1 MSHEPTIDVDEL
13 VRPISDDAPGGEP
26 LPFEVRNNL
35 DAWRTEPD
43 LAFQDDKSPS
53 APPAEWG
60 KVIAT
65 ATDFLARTG
74 KDLTAVVRL
83 VEALTKKHSVA
94 GLRDGLTLLTRL
106 AENGWEHVHPV
117 CEPGDQE
124 ARLNRLNW
132 LNDVEKG
139 GQFPTSVLHMPVI
152 RAGRDEYAASDWLDA
167 SRRAELEGNI
177 SSVTADGLRKA
188 FADLTETQTVLRQLA
203 TVLDEK
209 MGHEAPNLTD
219 EANGGLGQALV
230 KCVDFVR
237 GVAHLKGVP
246 LEDTPAADEPTDEPS
261 GASNGGGGGTTLTVG
276 GGRDQLYRQL
286 AQIADALKR
295 IEPHSPIPYLLE
307 RCVRLGAMPFP
318 DLMREVIREAG
329 ALDELDRLLGLKR
342 EDGGG

>member
-26 LPFEVRNNL
+26 LSFEVRNNL

-43 LAFQDDKSPS
+43 LAFQNENAP
-53 APPAEWG
+53 APPPAEWG
-60 KVIAT
+60 KVIST
-65 ATDFLARTG
+65 TIDFLARTG
-74 KDLTAVVRL
+74 KDLTAAVRL
-83 VEALTKKHSVA
+83 VEALTKKHAIA

-117 CEPGDQE
+117 CDPDDQE

-132 LNDVEKG
+132 LNDAEKG
-139 GQFPTSVLHMPVI
+139 GQFPITVLHMPLV
-152 RAGRDEYAASDWLDA
+152 RAGREEYAASDWLDA
-167 SRRAELEGNI
+167 GRKAELEGSI
-177 SSVTADGLRKA
+177 SAVTGDGLRKS
-188 FADLTETQTVLRQLA
+188 FADLTETQTILRQLA

-209 MGHEAPNLTD
+209 MGHESPNLTED
-219 EANGGLGQALV
+219 ASGGLGQALV

-237 GVAHLKGVP
+237 DVAQVKGVP
-246 LEDTPAADEPTDEPS
+246 LEDTPATEATDDTPS
-261 GASNGGGGGTTLTVG
+261 TGGGGSGPAMTIG

-286 AQIADALKR
+286 SQIADALKR

-307 RCVRLGAMPFP
+307 RCVKLGAMPFP

-329 ALDELDRLLGLKR
+329 ALDEIDRLLGLKR